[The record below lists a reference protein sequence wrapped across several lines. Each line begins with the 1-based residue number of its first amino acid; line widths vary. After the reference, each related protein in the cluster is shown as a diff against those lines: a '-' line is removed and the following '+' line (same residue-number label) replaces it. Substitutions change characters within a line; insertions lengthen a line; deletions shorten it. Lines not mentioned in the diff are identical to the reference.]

1 MKLRY
6 ITGCVYN
13 DLKINNIDANNIN
26 IDELQDICKKLID
39 KTTDK
44 DMLQQIIIDY
54 LFQVDR
60 TELDNYDSYHC
71 ETCGDYVE
79 IFEMNL

>member
-79 IFEMNL
+79 MFEMSL

>member
-54 LFQVDR
+54 VCYLDR
-60 TELDNYDSYHC
+60 SELDNYDSYHC
-71 ETCGDYVE
+71 DTCGDYVE
-79 IFEMNL
+79 TYELEV

>member
-1 MKLRY
+1 MKLQY
-6 ITGCVYN
+6 ITGCLYN

-39 KTTDK
+39 KTTNK
-44 DMLQQIIIDY
+44 YLLQQIIIDY
-54 LFQVDR
+54 LCQVDR

-71 ETCGDYVE
+71 EECGDYVE
-79 IFEMNL
+79 IFEMSL